1 MDVTAGCWTSILVS
15 VPPRIALKARGCGIL
30 LDVCTDVQNVKGI
43 EKMTWSEFKKRT
55 IAVLSDHKSGLFPG
69 DSDKGEDAHN
79 GEVGELI
86 EWIESKKDSNV
97 GPFKRFWQRLK
108 EILGNNRG
116 ECELPDHLI
125 KEFARCLLPDILAYF
140 ESEEGQ
146 AAFEEWKSKKN
157 DKNNQ

>member
-1 MDVTAGCWTSILVS
+1 
-15 VPPRIALKARGCGIL
+15 
-30 LDVCTDVQNVKGI
+30 
-43 EKMTWSEFKKRT
+43 MTWSEFKKRT

-86 EWIESKKDSNV
+86 EWIESKKDSNA

-140 ESEEGQ
+140 ESDEGK